1 MRCSQRTF
9 ARASLLLA
17 LAFLPPL
24 VACAAETA
32 PDSAAAPAPAPTSAK
47 AAPRPASAPTARPQM
62 LVRPPVPILLD
73 PNDLGLG
80 STVVFDHVPDAR
92 DLGDLSYLP
101 SVQHVVLTLP
111 AWPED
116 YSKLE
121 PMQASLFPEG
131 ADLIVILPGYPRTH
145 AAVAAWNLVHRTMR
159 IVVVVPGPPLDRSMI
174 LELNALRGLERVICD
189 SRDPS
194 RSGFERLQRPLSF
207 RVFRP

>member
-1 MRCSQRTF
+1 V
-9 ARASLLLA
+9 ANLLLA
-17 LAFLPPL
+17 LAFMASHP
-24 VACAAETA
+24 VAAAEA
-32 PDSAAAPAPAPTSAK
+32 PPDSSYAPSPATAKPAPKAPADPDS
-47 AAPRPASAPTARPQM
+47 RPVM

-80 STVVFDHVPDAR
+80 STVVFDHVPNAK
-92 DLGDLSYLP
+92 DLNDLSYLP

-116 YSKLE
+116 YAKLE

-131 ADLIVILPGYPRTH
+131 SDLIVVLPGYPRTH
-145 AAVAAWNLVHRTMR
+145 AAVAAWNLVHRPLR
-159 IVVVVPGPPLDRSMI
+159 IVVVVPGPPSDRSMI

-189 SRDPS
+189 TQDPN
-194 RSGFERLQRPLSF
+194 RSGFDRLQRPLSF

>member
-1 MRCSQRTF
+1 MICSHRTF
-9 ARASLLLA
+9 AVANMLLA
-17 LAFLPPL
+17 LTFM
-24 VACAAETA
+24 
-32 PDSAAAPAPAPTSAK
+32 
-47 AAPRPASAPTARPQM
+47 APRPAAAAEARGDSAAVVAPATAKATPQDRPVM

-80 STVVFDHVPDAR
+80 STVVFDHVPNAK
-92 DLGDLSYLP
+92 DLNDLAYLP

-131 ADLIVILPGYPRTH
+131 SDLIVVLPGYPRTH
-145 AAVAAWNLVHRTMR
+145 AAVAAWNLIHRPLR

-189 SRDPS
+189 TQDPN
-194 RSGFERLQRPLSF
+194 RSGFDRLQRPLSF